1 MPRQCGAIRHFSGI
15 ATYSQSFDLPRGWKP
30 GQTLKL
36 DLGKVHELAEVRING
51 KAAGAAWHPPFRVDL
66 SGFVR
71 PGRNELEIRVANLWV
86 NRLIGDAKPDATKVT
101 WTAVPTYR
109 GDAPLRPSGL
119 VGPVELL
126 EGEGE

>member
-1 MPRQCGAIRHFSGI
+1 M
-15 ATYSQSFDLPRGWKP
+15 
-30 GQTLKL
+30 
-36 DLGKVHELAEVRING
+36 RING

-66 SGFVR
+66 SRFAR
-71 PGRNELEIRVANLWV
+71 PGRNELEISVANLWV

-119 VGPVELL
+119 VGPAELL